1 MKIGILGTGDVGK
14 ALGRGF
20 LATGHEVLL
29 GAREAGNAKAR
40 EWAEAQGPKAR
51 AGTFA
56 EAAEYGE
63 LIVLATLGTAVVEAT
78 KLAGPAHFAGKV
90 VVDTTNP
97 LDLSKGFPPTLAV
110 SGEDSG
116 GERVQRALPDARVVK
131 AWNSVGNALMF
142 RPELPGGPPT
152 MFRCGNDAEAKATV
166 AGILEAWGWSPM
178 DAGDIRSS
186 RYLEALCIL
195 WVSTAARGNH
205 WLQAFKMLRP

>member
-29 GAREAGNAKAR
+29 GAREAGNAKALA
-40 EWAEAQGPKAR
+40 WAQAQGPNAR

-56 EAAEYGE
+56 EAADFGD
-63 LIVLATLGTAVVEAT
+63 IVVLATLGTAVVEAT
-78 KLAGPAHFAGKV
+78 RLAGPERFKGKV

-97 LDLSKGFPPTLAV
+97 LDTSQGFPPTLAV
-110 SGEDSG
+110 SGSDSG
-116 GERVQRALPDARVVK
+116 GEQVQRALPEARVVK

-152 MFRCGNDAEAKATV
+152 MFLCGNDADAKAQV
-166 AGILEAWGWSPM
+166 SSILEAWGWGPM
-178 DAGDIRSS
+178 DVGDIRSS
-186 RYLEALCIL
+186 RYLEALCL
-195 WVSTAARGNH
+195 VWVLTAVRGQH
-205 WLQAFKMLRP
+205 WVQAFKMLRP